1 MTKGAIVHSLNTGL
15 PHRIHDV
22 SGDRVM
28 VRNEQGKLINHW
40 FDKDCFS
47 YGLSRK

>member
-1 MTKGAIVHSLNTGL
+1 MTRGAIVRSQNTGL

-28 VRNEQGKLINHW
+28 VRDEQGKLINHW
-40 FDKDCFS
+40 FDKDFFS
-47 YGLSRK
+47 YGRVR